1 MEYNEEYF
9 KKQANK
15 CSLLMW
21 TIINVILTVLYI
33 IEVLKGGRTLPYLAV
48 FLSVCWIPHI
58 AGLLVLKIKGG
69 STGIYREFVSIG
81 YGILFL
87 FVLMTTK
94 TNVTYGYIFPVACL
108 LILYKNRALLI
119 RCGIANILVI
129 LAYLVKIHFTT
140 GFDAHTITD
149 AEIQIG
155 VTVLCYLAYVLAIS
169 HMQKSDGAMLN
180 SVKADLNRVILTVQ
194 QVKNASHSIVDG
206 VTVVSELS
214 EENKD
219 STDTVVNNMEQ
230 LTENNKVLRQKTD
243 SSLEMTNAINNQVK
257 NVAVLIQEMVE
268 LVEESVTHAQT
279 SSEQLA
285 DVVSSTNEMAA
296 LSTEVEHILQ
306 EFKSEFEMVKAE
318 TGTIEKISGQTNL
331 LALNASIEAAR
342 AGEAG
347 KGFAVVADE
356 IRDLSTGTRNS
367 STSIMNALSNLEA
380 TAEKMTESITRTL
393 QLIHITLDKINLVD
407 TGVSRITTDVTK
419 LGSNAQVIDTAM
431 QEVEASNSNM
441 VENMNQISSVM
452 FQMTDSIKEADENS
466 KVMQSKYVETSA
478 NIITI
483 GTIVGQL
490 ISELGE
496 GGFMTTED
504 IKPGMYLTLDFEQ
517 NDTTVSYRHQVE
529 NVRGNTIYAKILDT
543 LPALSDTTVCKAT
556 FVVDNRI
563 YCWENITPKET
574 QNKTI
579 SFTVSG
585 NPSVHNRR
593 KYRRIPLFN
602 HCTFTLE
609 GSDFPLTGTM
619 INLSGGGYAF
629 LSDAPELKTS
639 KGKKVLLTI
648 EDYPLLEDWELE
660 GSVIRVTDNN
670 GMYIVGCRLAEDNAY
685 IDNYI
690 EVNYNI

>member
-48 FLSVCWIPHI
+48 FLSVCWLPHI

-268 LVEESVTHAQT
+268 LVDESVTHAQT

-504 IKPGMYLTLDFEQ
+504 IKPGMYLTLDFEHE
-517 NDTTVSYRHQVE
+517 DTTVSYRHQVE

-556 FVVDNRI
+556 FIVDNRI